1 MIIAI
6 ISNKG
11 KANHTPYM
19 PNASAIIIAAG
30 IIIINCLN
38 NVMINDLI
46 PSPSPS
52 NTPENTIGIDE
63 KETIIILY
71 YA

>member
-19 PNASAIIIAAG
+19 PNASVIIIATG

-46 PSPSPS
+46 PSPNPS
-52 NTPENTIGIDE
+52 NTPENTIGID
-63 KETIIILY
+63 
-71 YA
+71 